1 MKGGT
6 VEYFVRIAAWLS
18 QGINCVVLGGSPDQT
33 VSARAYVLKDMQGWS
48 TVYWLLNKI
57 FFFQKDHCRSSH
69 EADLAFARQILGYQ

>member
-1 MKGGT
+1 MNY
-6 VEYFVRIAAWLS
+6 VIRIASWLS

-33 VSARAYVLKDMQGWS
+33 VSARAYVLKDTQGWS
-48 TVYWLLNKI
+48 TVYSLLNKI